1 MLETSESAILAEL
14 ERAELAAR
22 ERRLEA
28 QATADRIH
36 DDARLSAERI
46 RAGADARI
54 TTELEAFRRRTLD
67 EAAREV
73 AEIEARIAA
82 LDREAGPV
90 GEAPSMA
97 DHGSGFERAVE
108 AVVAAVLGETGP
120 EA

>member
-1 MLETSESAILAEL
+1 MLETGESEILAKL

-28 QATADRIH
+28 QATADRIL
-36 DDARLSAERI
+36 DDARLSAERL
-46 RAGADARI
+46 RAGAEARI
-54 TTELEAFRRRTLD
+54 AAELEAFRRRTLG

-73 AEIEARIAA
+73 AEIEAAIAA
-82 LDREAGPV
+82 LDRQRGPE
-90 GEAPSMA
+90 GRGPAAP
-97 DHGSGFERAVE
+97 DHGPGFERAVE